1 MPRTVSQKGNETL
14 KGTGL
19 KYESCDEKTL
29 KTETRQDGPEDLKLA
44 QVHLNISRQKQGILL
59 LDHREKLQVHTL
71 CLFYITKSKLMTK
84 CLALNICILNILFL
98 FEMLFACLHI

>member
-19 KYESCDEKTL
+19 KNESCNEKTV
-29 KTETRQDGPEDLKLA
+29 KTETRQDGSKDLKSG
-44 QVHLNISRQKQGILL
+44 QVHFNISRQKQGILL

-71 CLFYITKSKLMTK
+71 CLFYIIKS
-84 CLALNICILNILFL
+84 LALNICILNILFL